1 MHDETLP
8 DESYKEAKF
17 CSMCGPKF
25 CSMNY
30 SSKIDEYN
38 KTVHGIEKKDYTELV
53 NKLVEIK

>member
-1 MHDETLP
+1 
-8 DESYKEAKF
+8 
-17 CSMCGPKF
+17 
-25 CSMNY
+25 MNY